1 METKSI
7 GLACFE
13 PQSFADLTRL
23 GEMAARSRLFAVQSP
38 EAAVVMMLTGASLGL
53 PPVTALRGIH
63 VVQGRAVL
71 SSDLLVAVVLRS
83 GQCDL
88 WRPVEVTAERCTLET
103 RRRGHSDP
111 IRHTWTMEMARKASL
126 TGKAGPWQQ
135 FPAAM
140 LRARCSAELA
150 RMVYPDVLFGVYVE
164 GEIDEEVAQPAQP
177 AAITREAFAAMDA
190 SAQVA
195 EAAEVRALAPTPAAQ
210 PKKSTLDDVRESAAA
225 RHTVRELADL
235 WRSARAEI
243 KAAKAD
249 AAGWKIIADRA
260 LALGLVPA
268 AVKAEVRRLD
278 DSDRGPGGGGG
289 QKPSPTAREVAAMA
303 DYQGV
308 DPSDAAQLR
317 AALAMVPP
325 WCTDFAAMEA
335 HVATYAHPLAVER
348 CARKH
353 RTGLPPA
360 ARELLALR
368 YQRLS
373 WDPHDGEVTIESARR
388 LVATWIAQGPV
399 ERVRPTAR
407 AKIAAGVR

>member
-88 WRPVEVTAERCTLET
+88 WRPVEVTADRCTLET
-103 RRRGHSDP
+103 RRRGHADP

-126 TGKAGPWQQ
+126 TSKSGPWQQ

-164 GEIDEEVAQPAQP
+164 GELDEAAQPASAEP
-177 AAITREAFAAMDA
+177 TAITRETFAAMDA
-190 SAQVA
+190 PTQAVQ
-195 EAAEVRALAPTPAAQ
+195 AAEVRALAPPAAPEPADLVADIEVQ
-210 PKKSTLDDVRESAAA
+210 VGRCGSVAQ
-225 RHTVRELADL
+225 LADL
-235 WRSARAEI
+235 WIAARADVARLP
-243 KAAKAD
+243 KAAQTRA
-249 AAGWKIIADRA
+249 WK
-260 LALGLVPA
+260 LVGQR
-268 AVKAEVRRLD
+268 AEVIGSSAGAVRAEVTRRD
-278 DSDRGPGGGGG
+278 TTPPDGPGGG
-289 QKPSPTAREVAAMA
+289 QKPEAAPQHADAQGSAVEAAPAQGSVA
-303 DYQGV
+303 
-308 DPSDAAQLR
+308 L
-317 AALAMVPP
+317 VPD
-325 WCTDFAAMEA
+325 WCRDVESMER
-335 HVATYAHPLAVER
+335 HIEGYTHPLAVER

-353 RTGLPPA
+353 RTGLPRA

-399 ERVRPTAR
+399 ERVRPAAR
-407 AKIAAGVR
+407 AKIAAGGAQ

>member
-88 WRPVEVTAERCTLET
+88 WRPVEVNAERCTLET
-103 RRRGHSDP
+103 RRRGHADP

-140 LRARCSAELA
+140 LRARCGAELA

-164 GEIDEEVAQPAQP
+164 GELDEAAQPASAEP
-177 AAITREAFAAMDA
+177 TAITRETFAAMDA
-190 SAQVA
+190 STQAVQ
-195 EAAEVRALAPTPAAQ
+195 AAEVRALAPPPPEPA
-210 PKKSTLDDVRESAAA
+210 DVVADIEIQVGRCGS
-225 RHTVRELADL
+225 VGQLADL
-235 WRSARAEI
+235 WIAARADVARLP
-243 KAAKAD
+243 KAAQTRTWKLVGQRAE
-249 AAGWKIIADRA
+249 AIGSTAGHVR
-260 LALGLVPA
+260 
-268 AVKAEVRRLD
+268 AEVTRRDTPPRD
-278 DSDRGPGGGGG
+278 DGPGGG
-289 QKPSPTAREVAAMA
+289 QRPEAAQHTDA
-303 DYQGV
+303 QGSA
-308 DPSDAAQLR
+308 SDAAPAQGT
-317 AALAMVPP
+317 LAMVPA
-325 WCTDFAAMEA
+325 WCADFAAMEA
-335 HVATYAHPLAVER
+335 HVTTYAHPLAVER

>member
-88 WRPVEVTAERCTLET
+88 WRPVEVSAERCTLET
-103 RRRGHSDP
+103 RRRGHADP

-126 TGKAGPWQQ
+126 MGKAGPWQQ

-164 GEIDEEVAQPAQP
+164 GEIDEEVAQSATQP
-177 AAITREAFAAMDA
+177 AAVTREAFGALDA
-190 SAQVA
+190 SAQVVQ
-195 EAAEVRALAPTPAAQ
+195 AAEVRALAPPPAAEPGDIVADIEVQ
-210 PKKSTLDDVRESAAA
+210 VGRCGSVGQ
-225 RHTVRELADL
+225 LADL
-235 WRSARAEI
+235 WIAARADVARLP
-243 KAAKAD
+243 KAAQTRAWKLVGQRAE
-249 AAGWKIIADRA
+249 AIGSTAGHVR
-260 LALGLVPA
+260 
-268 AVKAEVRRLD
+268 AEVTRRD
-278 DSDRGPGGGGG
+278 TTPPDGPDGGG
-289 QKPSPTAREVAAMA
+289 QKPAPQRADAQGSANDTAPA
-303 DYQGV
+303 QG
-308 DPSDAAQLR
+308 
-317 AALAMVPP
+317 ALAMVPA

-353 RTGLPPA
+353 RAGLPPA

-399 ERVRPTAR
+399 ERVRPAAR
-407 AKIAAGVR
+407 AKIAAGGAQ

>member
-1 METKSI
+1 MDTKSI

-83 GQCDL
+83 GQCDF

-103 RRRGHSDP
+103 RRRGHADP
-111 IRHTWTMEMARKASL
+111 TRHTWTMEMARKASL

-164 GEIDEEVAQPAQP
+164 GEIDDEAAQPAPQP
-177 AAITREAFAAMDA
+177 ATVTREAFAAIGVE
-190 SAQVA
+190 Q
-195 EAAEVRALAPTPAAQ
+195 AAPAPQLAAPAAPEPADLVADIEVQ
-210 PKKSTLDDVRESAAA
+210 VERCGSVAQ
-225 RHTVRELADL
+225 LADL
-235 WRSARAEI
+235 WIAARADVARLP
-243 KAAKAD
+243 KAAQTRAWKLVGQRAE
-249 AAGWKIIADRA
+249 AIGSSAG
-260 LALGLVPA
+260 
-268 AVKAEVRRLD
+268 AVRAEVTRRGTTPPD
-278 DSDRGPGGGGG
+278 GPGGG
-289 QKPSPTAREVAAMA
+289 QKPAPAPQRADAQGSAQDTTPAQGSVA
-303 DYQGV
+303 
-308 DPSDAAQLR
+308 L
-317 AALAMVPP
+317 VPD
-325 WCTDFAAMEA
+325 WCADFAAMEA
-335 HVATYAHPLAVER
+335 HVAAYTHPLAVER

-353 RTGLPPA
+353 RAGLPPA

-373 WDPHDGEVTIESARR
+373 WDPHDGEVTIESARE
-388 LVATWIAQGPV
+388 LVARWIAQGPV
-399 ERVRPTAR
+399 ERVRPAAR
-407 AKIAAGVR
+407 AKIAAGGAR